1 MAATFI
7 TGGGF
12 LATEG
17 DSPRNISI
25 DCTGA
30 SLLVVRI
37 MPDSGD
43 TIGTPTF
50 NGSSL
55 TQVGSVGS
63 FTQWVLVNPSSTTA
77 NLSVP
82 ITDTYG
88 RVQGEW
94 EAWSDTD
101 TTTPYGT
108 AFSSS
113 GTSSTPS
120 VTPSDPSSGGANSAG
135 VWHNYS
141 TSMSTTAGTA
151 VGTSAYNGG
160 SGWRTWGAYRSTSG
174 SLSWS
179 SGDSSSWVVL
189 GLPINGVGATN
200 TTITCNQ
207 GTYSISGQ
215 TAALTVSRVIT
226 GSQGSY
232 TLTGQS
238 ATLTKTTPGAFS
250 IAADSGTYTITGS
263 SGLAQYAM
271 NANYGTYTVT
281 GQDVIL
287 NKSVPASFFILAD
300 SGLYTLSGRS
310 ARLIWSNA
318 PIVTHAG
325 GYQIAVSVKIG
336 L

>member
-30 SLLVVRI
+30 TLLVVRI

-55 TQVGSVGS
+55 SSAGSIGP
-63 FTQWVLVNPSSTTA
+63 FTQWVLENPSSTTA
-77 NLSVP
+77 NLTVP

-101 TTTPYGT
+101 ETTPYGT
-108 AFSSS
+108 PFSNS

-141 TSMSTTAGTA
+141 TSMTTTGGTA
-151 VGTSAYNGG
+151 VGSSAYNGG

-174 SLSWS
+174 ALSWS
-179 SGDSSSWVVL
+179 SGDSSSWYVL
-189 GLPINGVGATN
+189 GLPINGAGATN

-207 GTYSISGQ
+207 GSYTLSGQ
-215 TAALTVSRVIT
+215 ATTLQVSRIVSA
-226 GSQGSY
+226 SQGTY
-232 TLTGQS
+232 TLTGQT
-238 ATLTKTTPGAFS
+238 ATLTKTTPGAYS
-250 IAADSGTYTITGS
+250 IAADAGVYTITGS

-271 NANYGTYTVT
+271 NASHGVYSLSGQAATFSIGTPSAFSIPADYGQY
-281 GQDVIL
+281 
-287 NKSVPASFFILAD
+287 S
-300 SGLYTLSGRS
+300 LSGRS

-318 PIVTHAG
+318 PMVLSSGHSISISIRMGV
-325 GYQIAVSVKIG
+325 
-336 L
+336 